1 VRALD
6 PPGRTIQEA
15 LSCCITGINDKE
27 RLLRFVSRMTQI
39 AKADV
44 IMRAALAGGQHNA
57 LYPSVFAAPRPLTAA
72 DMKWLYDQRMVQSAR
87 GREIY
92 DEIKLAAAGE
102 CPLCGQ
108 RDVTT
113 LDHYYPKAT
122 WPALAVSPT
131 NLVPSCLQC
140 NTTKNATDVRGFHPY
155 FDELGTGRWLVATL
169 VEINPLRAAFHI
181 QPLPTWPRTLAQ
193 RTSDHFRLLRLSS
206 LYAQH
211 AGSEMRAIRRRLE
224 RLQIRRGVTAV
235 REHLEDEADS
245 RLTDEPN
252 SWRSALY
259 ETLASTS
266 AYYTGGF
273 LNA

>member
-1 VRALD
+1 MRALD
-6 PPGRTIQEA
+6 PPSATIQES
-15 LSCCITGINDKE
+15 LSRCITGISDKK
-27 RLLRFVSRMTQI
+27 RHLRFAGSKAQI
-39 AKADV
+39 MAADV
-44 IMRAALAGGQHNA
+44 AMRSALGRGQHSA
-57 LYPSVFAAPRPLTAA
+57 LNPGSFVAPPPLTTA
-72 DMKWLYDQRMVQSAR
+72 DMKWLYDQRMVQSVS

-122 WPALAVSPT
+122 WPALAVSPA

-155 FDELGTGRWLVATL
+155 FDQLGTGRWLIATL
-169 VEINPLRAAFHI
+169 VETNPLRAAFRI
-181 QPLPTWPRTLAQ
+181 QPPPTWPQSLIQ
-193 RTSDHFRLLRLSS
+193 RTSDHFRLLGLNS

-224 RLQIRRGVTAV
+224 RLQTRRGVTAV
-235 REHLEDEADS
+235 KAHLVDEADS
-245 RLTDEPN
+245 RLADEPN

-259 ETLASTS
+259 ETLASSS
-266 AYYTGGF
+266 AYYAGGF

>member
-1 VRALD
+1 MRALD
-6 PPGRTIQEA
+6 PPDATIQQV
-15 LSCCITGINDKE
+15 LSSCIIGISDKGA
-27 RLLRFVSRMTQI
+27 RLRFAGGEAQI
-39 AKADV
+39 VGADV
-44 IMRAALAGGQHNA
+44 TMRTALAGGQHSA
-57 LYPSVFAAPRPLTAA
+57 LNPGTFAAPAPLTAA

-92 DEIKLAAAGE
+92 DAIKLAAAGD

-122 WPALAVSPT
+122 WPALAVSPA

-140 NTTKNATDVRGFHPY
+140 NTTKSATDVRGFHPY
-155 FDELGTGRWLVATL
+155 FDQLGTRRWLIATL
-169 VEINPLRAAFHI
+169 AETNPLRAAFHV
-181 QPLPTWPRTLAQ
+181 QPPPTWPHNLAQ
-193 RTSDHFRLLRLSS
+193 RTSDHFRILRLNS

-211 AGSEMRAIRRRLE
+211 SGSEMRAIRGRLE
-224 RLQIRRGVTAV
+224 RLQTRHGVTAV
-235 REHLEDEADS
+235 RDHLEEEADS
-245 RLTDEPN
+245 RLADNPN

-259 ETLASTS
+259 ETLASNS
-266 AYYTGGF
+266 AYYAGGF